1 MDSAEALPVVRGLAR
16 ANRIRLTAHAAREA
30 VECGATRDDI
40 RYALSNAKSVRA
52 SGRGR
57 ASDWTAVG
65 PDENGDDLEVALIV
79 EGGILVITG
88 Y

>member
-1 MDSAEALPVVRGLAR
+1 MDSAEALRVVRGLAR
-16 ANRIRLTAHAAREA
+16 ANRIWLTAHAAREA

-40 RYALSNAKSVRA
+40 RCALSNAKRVRA

-65 PDENGDDLEVALIV
+65 PDENGDDLEVALISDD
-79 EGGILVITG
+79 GILVITV

>member
-1 MDSAEALPVVRGLAR
+1 MDSAAALRVIRGLAR

-40 RYALSNAKSVRA
+40 RYALSNAKRVRA

-65 PDENGDDLEVALIV
+65 PDENGDDLEVALIL
-79 EGGILVITG
+79 EDGILVITV

>member
-1 MDSAEALPVVRGLAR
+1 MDSAEALRVIRGLAR

-30 VECGATRDDI
+30 LECGASRDDI

-65 PDENGDDLEVALIV
+65 PDEDGDDLEVALTV
-79 EGGILVITG
+79 EDGILVITV
-88 Y
+88 

>member
-1 MDSAEALPVVRGLAR
+1 MDSAEALRVIRGLAR

-40 RYALSNAKSVRA
+40 RCVLSNANQVRA

-65 PDENGDDLEVALIV
+65 PDENGDDLEVALILEDGV
-79 EGGILVITG
+79 LVITV

>member
-1 MDSAEALPVVRGLAR
+1 VDSAEALRVIRGLAR
-16 ANRIRLTAHAAREA
+16 ANRFRLTTHAAREA
-30 VECGATRDDI
+30 VEYGATRDDI

-65 PDENGDDLEVALIV
+65 PDKEGDDLQVALILEDGV
-79 EGGILVITG
+79 LVITV